1 VVKQRPSFWVVKTVV
16 ASAEDG
22 LDDMERRSLLFRF
35 AKALKKNGVDEALIA
50 KSLGLTIE
58 EVRAL

>member
-1 VVKQRPSFWVVKTVV
+1 LEGR
-16 ASAEDG
+16 AEGIAEG
-22 LDDMERRSLLFRF
+22 LEKGRAEGLEKGRTEARIES

>member
-1 VVKQRPSFWVVKTVV
+1 
-16 ASAEDG
+16 
-22 LDDMERRSLLFRF
+22 LLFRF

>member
-1 VVKQRPSFWVVKTVV
+1 LQVLKTVLTTRKEGRC
-16 ASAEDG
+16 SFG
-22 LDDMERRSLLFRF
+22 F

>member
-1 VVKQRPSFWVVKTVV
+1 VKTVV

>member
-1 VVKQRPSFWVVKTVV
+1 VKTVV

-22 LDDMERRSLLFRF
+22 LDDTERRSLLFRF
-35 AKALKKNGVDEALIA
+35 AKALKKNGVDEAIIA